1 MEGPTGLVWE
11 PRGWPAS
18 RRGPGRPWA
27 WAAAAR
33 AVRVMLSMF
42 LKRTFTSVL
51 QRSVATCFSGTMMWL
66 GNETAELESIRN
78 NVQQQAIESWLGEPS
93 ALKRGAG

>member
-18 RRGPGRPWA
+18 CRGPGRPWA
-27 WAAAAR
+27 WAAAAC